1 MAGIEACRV
10 LVVEDEFFLAH
21 DLCEELSAAGAE
33 VVGPAGSLAEALD
46 LATRTAAADVALL
59 DVNLRHQTVHP
70 ILSMLRKQGV
80 PCLLLTGDPAAL
92 TDPGLAGLP
101 LMEKPVAAERVVARL
116 EELWRDVALRGG
128 CPRA

>member
-21 DLCEELSAAGAE
+21 DLCEELQAAGAE

-46 LATRTAAADVALL
+46 LATRTAAADMALL

-70 ILSMLRKQGV
+70 ILSMLRRQGV

-92 TDPGLAGLP
+92 ADPCLSGVP
-101 LMEKPVAAERVVARL
+101 IMEKPVAMERVVARL
-116 EELWRDVALRGG
+116 ARLWQEAG
-128 CPRA
+128 PAA